1 MRDMTTENLL
11 DFFINNAKASNISG
25 NISREY
31 VKKVCYENGLSAEEL
46 IGTMCLVLLNY
57 VQAVNIEKD
66 KAETYMQRMQAVEKT
81 LEQLE
86 KSQHLS
92 SYRVKNLTQQNGL
105 PRAKKFNEN
114 KFKMCID
121 AGATREETMEAL
133 GISESTY
140 YRLLRAYRAKQ

>member
-1 MRDMTTENLL
+1 MTTESLL
-11 DFFINNAKASNISG
+11 DFFIKTAKTNNIQG
-25 NISREY
+25 NINREY
-31 VKKVCYENGLSAEEL
+31 VKKVCYENDLSAEEL
-46 IGTMCLVLLNY
+46 IGTMCLTLLHFS
-57 VQAVNIEKD
+57 QAVSTEKD
-66 KAETYMQRMQAVEKT
+66 KAETYKQRMQAVEKT

-121 AGATREETMEAL
+121 AGASREETMEAL